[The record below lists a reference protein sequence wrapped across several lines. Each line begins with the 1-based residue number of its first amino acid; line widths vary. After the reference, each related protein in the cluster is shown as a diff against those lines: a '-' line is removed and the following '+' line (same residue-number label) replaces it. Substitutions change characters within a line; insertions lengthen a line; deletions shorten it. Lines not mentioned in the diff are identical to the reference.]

1 MAATTT
7 AQFLISEVIDF
18 RKSQPK
24 NPREIIPCAMTE
36 VSAQQTARR
45 KREKA
50 CRAILYQA
58 LRQAT
63 LSICNNSRSR
73 ICSVHEEIVASLHLD
88 LRSLKLEYK
97 TTCDALRNWPGGPAE
112 EQEFLEYKK
121 QELFRAL
128 VEHTFHDEPV

>member
-1 MAATTT
+1 MAAATA
-7 AQFLISEVIDF
+7 AQFLVSGVIDF
-18 RKSQPK
+18 RKFEHEPSPNRSLFRDGGIHTADPSQK
-24 NPREIIPCAMTE
+24 ERA
-36 VSAQQTARR
+36 VAR
-45 KREKA
+45 A
-50 CRAILYQA
+50 HLYQA
-58 LRQAT
+58 LRQAI
-63 LSICNNSRSR
+63 LSICNTSRSR
-73 ICSVHEEIVASLHLD
+73 LCSVREEIVASLHLD

>member
-1 MAATTT
+1 MCRDGGIRT
-7 AQFLISEVIDF
+7 AD
-18 RKSQPK
+18 RSQK
-24 NPREIIPCAMTE
+24 
-36 VSAQQTARR
+36 
-45 KREKA
+45 EKA
-50 CRAILYQA
+50 VATAHLYQA
-58 LRQAT
+58 LRQAM
-63 LSICNNSRSR
+63 LRICNNWLTRFY
-73 ICSVHEEIVASLHLD
+73 SVREEIVASLHLD

>member
-1 MAATTT
+1 ISTQEPSRNCSLCSDGGIRT
-7 AQFLISEVIDF
+7 ADCSQKESEAN
-18 RKSQPK
+18 R
-24 NPREIIPCAMTE
+24 CY
-36 VSAQQTARR
+36 
-45 KREKA
+45 
-50 CRAILYQA
+50 LYQV
-58 LRQAT
+58 LRQAI

-73 ICSVHEEIVASLHLD
+73 LCSVREEIVASLHLD

-128 VEHTFHDEPV
+128 VEHTFHNEPV